1 MKYQIIIIS
10 FIILSFSATGQIIM
24 HGLSSNPVLITKSQ
38 TTYSRNINTIDTLS
52 LPFIDDFAYDSLYPS
67 QQLWLDRDVFI
78 NNNFANHPP
87 SIGVA
92 TFDVLDQ
99 SGFMYDTAGVNA
111 LPCDY
116 LTSKPINLSE
126 ITAADSLYF
135 SFYYQPQ
142 GNGWDQPEKFDSLVL
157 QFKTSTKDWLS
168 IHSIAGSALKAFEQI
183 MIPIIDTSYFKKSFQ
198 FRFFN
203 YASIGGNQNQE
214 DAISNDFWN
223 LDYIVLDTARSI
235 NSPYHNDLTT
245 THFNSSLFVDYY
257 SVPWTHY
264 NLNKMPL
271 DSISLNYMNLK
282 NETNNI
288 NRITYLLYQDNT
300 VLKDSFDLGGT
311 DINANSTWGNKIT
324 QQGMVDQDEN
334 ATSYNIPTSLYDST
348 QLTVHRY
355 YKAETNIDPRYYFN
369 DTSKFTQNFYNY
381 YAFDDGTAESAIS
394 LVQSES
400 RFAFKINGLKADT
413 LRGVSMFFNRYKD
426 YGTADEAVFTLC
438 IWENN
443 NGIPGDTIYTEN
455 SHTPKYGYSNN
466 YFSTYKLKKGIF
478 VEDTFFIG
486 WINETDKVYSLGF
499 DLNTND
505 KDRVFTSLANYDWE
519 SYKNGVPM
527 MRPILGDDFVENS
540 ITEIAK
546 TKQVKIF
553 PNPSSGLVQIQ
564 FDSNSEMTIQIYN
577 SIGVLVLN
585 KTIKSNDII
594 DLSQYNKGLFI
605 LRTEGTTHKI
615 IVQ

>member
-1 MKYQIIIIS
+1 
-10 FIILSFSATGQIIM
+10 
-24 HGLSSNPVLITKSQ
+24 
-38 TTYSRNINTIDTLS
+38 
-52 LPFIDDFAYDSLYPS
+52 
-67 QQLWLDRDVFI
+67 
-78 NNNFANHPP
+78 
-87 SIGVA
+87 
-92 TFDVLDQ
+92 
-99 SGFMYDTAGVNA
+99 
-111 LPCDY
+111 
-116 LTSKPINLSE
+116 
-126 ITAADSLYF
+126 
-135 SFYYQPQ
+135 
-142 GNGWDQPEKFDSLVL
+142 
-157 QFKTSTKDWLS
+157 
-168 IHSIAGSALKAFEQI
+168 
-183 MIPIIDTSYFKKSFQ
+183 
-198 FRFFN
+198 
-203 YASIGGNQNQE
+203 
-214 DAISNDFWN
+214 
-223 LDYIVLDTARSI
+223 
-235 NSPYHNDLTT
+235 
-245 THFNSSLFVDYY
+245 
-257 SVPWTHY
+257 
-264 NLNKMPL
+264 
-271 DSISLNYMNLK
+271 
-282 NETNNI
+282 
-288 NRITYLLYQDNT
+288 
-300 VLKDSFDLGGT
+300 
-311 DINANSTWGNKIT
+311 
-324 QQGMVDQDEN
+324 
-334 ATSYNIPTSLYDST
+334 
-348 QLTVHRY
+348 
-355 YKAETNIDPRYYFN
+355 
-369 DTSKFTQNFYNY
+369 
-381 YAFDDGTAESAIS
+381 
-394 LVQSES
+394 
-400 RFAFKINGLKADT
+400 
-413 LRGVSMFFNRYKD
+413 MFFNRYKD

-564 FDSNSEMTIQIYN
+564 FDSNSEMAIQIYN